1 MVISDFLHSDTA
13 PNKYLDSPCADVF
26 VHQNLQNI
34 MRLMKYSLE
43 ATNPWISKYFDE
55 FDKKS
60 PSSFRNIQDFFKFW
74 ISSYDDE
81 LKSLI
86 GEKESSLEQLNFA
99 TGWR

>member
-1 MVISDFLHSDTA
+1 MH
-13 PNKYLDSPCADVF
+13 YLDSDNAPNAYLDGPCGDMF

-43 ATNPWISKYFDE
+43 TTNPWISKYFDK

-60 PSSFRNIQDFFKFW
+60 PSSFQNIKDFFKFW
-74 ISSYDDE
+74 ISSYDNE

-86 GEKESSLEQLNFA
+86 GGKGSSLEQWNFA